1 MAVCGNLDEPGGNVQ
16 AVEPGLLELGK
27 FVRSDLLPSKRKEM
41 IHAFHGTIPK
51 MMTVPSAY
59 LRRGVIEGVPYP
71 VKGAYLQGTNSL
83 LAYAES
89 KLTLE
94 AFMKLDFLAV
104 SEIFMTPTAALADV
118 VLPAATTF
126 EFNDIG
132 HYGLGHGYVLARPKV
147 VEPPEECWPDLKIL
161 NELGKALTDR
171 RLWFENYE
179 EILEEVLRP
188 SRAHLPSIR

>member
-1 MAVCGNLDEPGGNVQ
+1 
-16 AVEPGLLELGK
+16 
-27 FVRSDLLPSKRKEM
+27 
-41 IHAFHGTIPK
+41 

-59 LRRGVIEGVPYP
+59 LRRAMIEGVPYP

-83 LAYAES
+83 LAYADS

-118 VLPAATTF
+118 VLPAATSF

-147 VEPPEECWPDLKIL
+147 VEPPEECWPDLRIV
-161 NELGKALTDR
+161 NELGKALTEPQ
-171 RLWFENYE
+171 LWFEDHE
-179 EILEEVLRP
+179 KILEAMLKP
-188 SRAHLPSIR
+188 SGLTYREFAEKGFLKGPERFNKYLSFGFRTPRAGGIAPGPGRQIRIVPPS